1 MYTHNIIKLG
11 LFWFYFPWFPKKPN
25 EFCPELDPPPK
36 LFENC
41 DPPAALKL
49 DPPAAPAP
57 WVLKPVCVPC
67 VLKLVCVPWALNPVC
82 VPWLFVCVPCAL
94 PPVWIP
100 WRPASELEP
109 AATTKNII
117 SPVYAG
123 MLMNRWNFGFPAMRN
138 SRQAPVVAKM
148 LNHST
153 PSSTQILI

>member
-11 LFWFYFPWFPKKPN
+11 LFCSYFPWFPKKPK

-49 DPPAAPAP
+49 DPPVAPAPWALKPVCVP
-57 WVLKPVCVPC
+57 WVLKPVCVPW
-67 VLKLVCVPWALNPVC
+67 VLKPLCVPWVLKPVC
-82 VPWLFVCVPCAL
+82 APWVFVCVPCAL

-109 AATTKNII
+109 VTTTKNII
-117 SPVYAG
+117 SHVYAG
-123 MLMNRWNFGFPAMRN
+123 MSWIVENFGHAASFT
-138 SRQAPVVAKM
+138 KG
-148 LNHST
+148 
-153 PSSTQILI
+153 

>member
-1 MYTHNIIKLG
+1 MYTHKIIKLG
-11 LFWFYFPWFPKKPN
+11 SLCSYFPWFPKKPK

-57 WVLKPVCVPC
+57 WVLKPVCVPWL
-67 VLKLVCVPWALNPVC
+67 LKPVCVPWALNPVC
-82 VPWLFVCVPCAL
+82 VPWVLKPVCVPWVFACVPCAL

-109 AATTKNII
+109 VTTTKNII
-117 SPVYAG
+117 SHVYAG
-123 MLMNRWNFGFPAMRN
+123 MSWIVENFGHAASFT
-138 SRQAPVVAKM
+138 KG
-148 LNHST
+148 
-153 PSSTQILI
+153 